1 MAQVGERSYPLAS
14 RTTIVVWLSIAVRA
28 GLVLAGPGCRR
39 NMLLAVAAFFIGR
52 TEKALVAEAKRS
64 MRHDALLEDCADYSA
79 GIKTRK
85 SLGFWVM
92 LVTS

>member
-52 TEKALVAEAKRS
+52 TEKAYTHQTLCRPMNNHQSVYDGAW
-64 MRHDALLEDCADYSA
+64 LLCS
-79 GIKTRK
+79 
-85 SLGFWVM
+85 
-92 LVTS
+92 